1 MIILRKTFSSKSEK
15 KTDKK
20 KDDTVKK
27 GVAVGGGLYVGGTAV
42 NLGLNK
48 HLKKKM
54 EEKVSSESKAHYEKM
69 AKELKA
75 KKVPINGI
83 GQFAYDW
90 NNDIIYTNGKPNATF
105 TSHEVGHRHYV
116 KDKAKTVGDKVGKA
130 AHKYYKATG
139 GMHNFAT
146 VSPIAGIAA
155 GIHSGKKKYEKEKE
169 GKKESKWNRHKGWAI
184 PLAISAPALLSEGL
198 ASKHGLKILKKSGAT
213 KKFLNKSKKDLAK
226 AWGTYGSV
234 TAANVG
240 TGELSRALSYKYH
253 KDNDYESK
261 KEKNKKKED

>member
-1 MIILRKTFSSKSEK
+1 MIILRKIFSKSK
-15 KTDKK
+15 KEESIDKDK
-20 KDDTVKK
+20 AI
-27 GVAVGGGLYVGGTAV
+27 AVGGGLYVGGTAV

-54 EEKVSSESKAHYEKM
+54 EEEVSPEGKAHYEKM

-75 KKVPINGI
+75 KKVPVKGI

-90 NNDIIYTNGKPNATF
+90 NNDIVYTNGKPNATF
-105 TSHEVGHRHYV
+105 TSHEIGHRHYT
-116 KDKAKTVGDKVGKA
+116 KDKAKTIGDKVGKA

-139 GMHNFAT
+139 GMHNFLT
-146 VSPIAGIAA
+146 LSPVAGIAA
-155 GIHSGKKKYEKEKE
+155 GIHSGKKKYEKEKKGE
-169 GKKESKWNRHKGWAI
+169 KESKWNRHKGWAI

-213 KKFLNKSKKDLAK
+213 KKFLNKSKKDFAK

-234 TAANVG
+234 TAANAG
-240 TGELSRALSYKYH
+240 MGELSRALSYKYH
-253 KDNDYESK
+253 KDNDYESGK
-261 KEKNKKKED
+261 KKNKKKED